1 MMLTATVAPAST
13 LFTTFGPG
21 DTYYLSGSTIG
32 GATDQQIANY
42 VELIAG
48 GPLTSIDIAM
58 DHGSGENLYRIDFVN
73 DLSGASFFQ
82 TQFSVAASGLTSL
95 LVAGGPVLNGDE
107 AFWVEVRGIGE
118 DTQGAW
124 WGNSV
129 GYQGMAGWRPF
140 ATQTDWNVSGDQY
153 LNAIRLNSG
162 GEQPAGTPEPSTLAV
177 VGMGLVAIGC
187 RRRMR
192 GGDVH

>member
-1 MMLTATVAPAST
+1 MMLTATAASAST

-21 DTYYLSGSTIG
+21 DDYYLSGSTIG
-32 GATDQQIANY
+32 GPNDQQIANY
-42 VELIAG
+42 VELMAG

-58 DHGSGENLYRIDFVN
+58 DHGSGENLYRIDFLN

-82 TQFSVAASGLTSL
+82 AQFSVAASGVTSL
-95 LVAGGPVLNGDE
+95 LVAGGPVFNGDE
-107 AFWVEVRGIGE
+107 AFWVVVRGIGD

-124 WGNSV
+124 WGNSI

-140 ATQTDWNVSGDQY
+140 ATQTDWNVSGDQF

-162 GEQPAGTPEPSTLAV
+162 GEQPADTPEPSTLA
-177 VGMGLVAIGC
+177 MAGLGLLGLGWS
-187 RRRMR
+187 RRRR
-192 GGDVH
+192 GDRR